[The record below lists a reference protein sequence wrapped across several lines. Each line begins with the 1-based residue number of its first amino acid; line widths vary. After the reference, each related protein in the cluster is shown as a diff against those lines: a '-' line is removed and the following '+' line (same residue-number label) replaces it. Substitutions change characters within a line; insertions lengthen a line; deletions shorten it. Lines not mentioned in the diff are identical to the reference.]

1 MPNPLRFSSKG
12 LAHPFTYTCQEA
24 RTQRRAS
31 FRAGFEML
39 DFLADYWP
47 FLLLLWIVV
56 AFVLGIVVGRFIR
69 FGMGG
74 KEE

>member
-1 MPNPLRFSSKG
+1 
-12 LAHPFTYTCQEA
+12 
-24 RTQRRAS
+24 
-31 FRAGFEML
+31 ML

-56 AFVLGIVVGRFIR
+56 AFVLGIAVGRFIR

-74 KEE
+74 DS